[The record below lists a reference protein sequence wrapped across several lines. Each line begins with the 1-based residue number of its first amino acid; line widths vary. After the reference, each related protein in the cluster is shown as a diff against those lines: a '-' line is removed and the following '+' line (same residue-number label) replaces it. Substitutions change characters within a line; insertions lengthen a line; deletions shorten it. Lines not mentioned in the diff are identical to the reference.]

1 MGARGFGTP
10 ALCRAGVRTG
20 PGTNMG
26 LPGEPG
32 GTRLSKEG
40 GTRPRPDTEQV
51 KLPVLGGGGTAP
63 ASRAWSSARTSNETR
78 SLLFTFPLQ
87 DSVLKKKNHFFL
99 SIILAHGQ
107 PPDFRAVRILL
118 LKDKLRHF
126 KLKKKTLFEQKS
138 MPMEQHPT

>member
-1 MGARGFGTP
+1 MP
-10 ALCRAGVRTG
+10 PSDLCRAGVRTG

-63 ASRAWSSARTSNETR
+63 ASSACSSARTSDETR
-78 SLLFTFPLQ
+78 SLLFTFPL
-87 DSVLKKKNHFFL
+87 KKKGKQPFSP
-99 SIILAHGQ
+99 SIIIAHGQ
-107 PPDFRAVRILL
+107 PPDFRVVRILL
-118 LKDKLRHF
+118 
-126 KLKKKTLFEQKS
+126 
-138 MPMEQHPT
+138 

>member
-63 ASRAWSSARTSNETR
+63 ASSACSSARTSDETR

-87 DSVLKKKNHFFL
+87 DSLKKKIFFF
-99 SIILAHGQ
+99 
-107 PPDFRAVRILL
+107 P
-118 LKDKLRHF
+118 
-126 KLKKKTLFEQKS
+126 
-138 MPMEQHPT
+138 QHYSRSTT